1 MNALRGLLLG
11 SGGPTEARRSIRA
24 SLGIFGQIEDYLE
37 FAAKNNSIG
46 SESEISSYS
55 RHRRKLLSQKQPSHL
70 LFERLV
76 AQNANTPNRLSMTA
90 MSSCGHT
97 SQCFASLFFSKEQI
111 ESNSMILAHTNGTD
125 IVQLWENWNIVW
137 YGIQKRWA
145 TSSSSFCSLLV
156 TNILRLRAVH
166 KAGTLS
172 ESLLRIDPPKDL
184 PRVVFCNLTWV
195 LCQQIK
201 TDSPPESML
210 ELRKQTT
217 SPDDDHDDDD
227 DGSIDALKHVKDHQW
242 CIIKHDNDRFQVVQG
257 YIGSV
262 HGNHSNQRGWCAE
275 EVRSGTD
282 VVRTAS
288 TSTNDNVVVEGGY
301 CLSDWQHQLSK
312 GDRHLVHGGR
322 FSSRHGFSC
331 MEMEGFLCKILT
343 FATSPSFDAASYK
356 CLFGVFHPESD
367 KVQVWS
373 SVSFR
378 ELEDASIDGYGDRF
392 VANEIARK
400 LPNLFTSHQRPLSC
414 EKECLTEQY
423 TP

>member
-1 MNALRGLLLG
+1 MITLMRGLLLG
-11 SGGPTEARRSIRA
+11 SGGPSEARMSIRA

-37 FAAKNNSIG
+37 VAAKNHRISTG
-46 SESEISSYS
+46 QSISS
-55 RHRRKLLSQKQPSHL
+55 SQQRPSHL

-76 AQNANTPNRLSMTA
+76 AQNANTPNRLSMNAIT
-90 MSSCGHT
+90 SCGHT
-97 SQCFASLFFSKEQI
+97 SQCFASLFFSKKQI
-111 ESNSMILAHTNGTD
+111 QSNSSILAHTNGTD

-137 YGIQKRWA
+137 YGIQKRWVS
-145 TSSSSFCSLLV
+145 TQGGFCSLWV
-156 TNILRLRAVH
+156 TKILRFRAVN
-166 KAGTLS
+166 KAGALS
-172 ESLLRIDPPKDL
+172 ESLLRLDPPEEL

-195 LCQQIK
+195 L

-210 ELRKQTT
+210 ELGKQTNN
-217 SPDDDHDDDD
+217 PDDDDHDD
-227 DGSIDALKHVKDHQW
+227 DGSIDALKQVKDHQW
-242 CIIKHDNDRFQVVQG
+242 CIIKHDNDRFQVIQG

-275 EVRSGTD
+275 EVRPGTAVVHAASSTILDDNND
-282 VVRTAS
+282 VVH
-288 TSTNDNVVVEGGY
+288 VKGGY
-301 CLSDWQHQLSK
+301 CLLDWQHQLFE
-312 GDRHLVHGGR
+312 GDGHLAHGGR

-331 MEMEGFLCKILT
+331 MEMEGFLCKILA

-367 KVQVWS
+367 QEQVWS

-400 LPNLFTSHQRPLSC
+400 LPNVFTSRQ
-414 EKECLTEQY
+414 
-423 TP
+423 